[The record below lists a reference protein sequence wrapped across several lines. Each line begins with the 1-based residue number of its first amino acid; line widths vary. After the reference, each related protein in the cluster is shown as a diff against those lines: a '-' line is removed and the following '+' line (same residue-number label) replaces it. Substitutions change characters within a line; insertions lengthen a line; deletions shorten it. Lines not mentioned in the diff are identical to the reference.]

1 MKIKQ
6 KLHILITILMVFSMI
21 APLGTGL
28 ASSTNTGKE
37 FDKEA
42 GLKQHFEEEVRLREH
57 VVKAKIIDIVYD
69 DTKEERPN
77 LPIESDIRYQNLK
90 VKLLNTDHKGEVFT
104 IRNTIEMVM
113 PYNIIYKRGEDI
125 ILYYTEYEDG
135 TIEGLR
141 LFGRS
146 REVPI
151 YLIVILF
158 MVLVALIGRKKGIKS
173 IITLIFTIFMIFCVM
188 LPLVLRGFSP
198 IIVAVGI
205 ASITSV
211 FTLILVSGNNKK
223 TATAI
228 VGTIAGVVIAGCVAI
243 FFGKWA
249 QLTGLGNEDA
259 QLLAYIP
266 QHRNMDYQG
275 LLFAGIIIGALG
287 AVMDV
292 AMSMAS
298 AMNEIETIHPK
309 ISNMELFKS
318 GMNVGRDVMGSM
330 SNTLI
335 LAYVGGSIQILLLF
349 LAYQISP
356 FVIMNMDQM
365 ASEIIR
371 ALAGSIGLVCA
382 IPATAA
388 VYIKNRTNKVKK
400 TNKKRHLQ
408 R

>member
-1 MKIKQ
+1 MKLKCKIHRVIY
-6 KLHILITILMVFSMI
+6 LLIVFAMMF
-21 APLGTGL
+21 PLGAVL
-28 ASSTNTGKE
+28 ASGDNSDSD
-37 FDKEA
+37 FDREA

-69 DTKEERPN
+69 DTNEVRPN

-90 VKLLNTDHKGEVFT
+90 VRLSNTKHKGEIFT

-113 PYNIIYKRGEDI
+113 PYNIIYKKGESI
-125 ILYYTEYEDG
+125 IMYYTEYEDG

-158 MVLVALIGRKKGIKS
+158 AVLVILIGRQKGLKS
-173 IITLIFTIFMIFCVM
+173 IATLIFTIFMIFCVM

-198 IIVAVGI
+198 ILVAVGI

-211 FTLILVSGNNKK
+211 FTLMLVSGRNKK

-228 VGTIAGVVIAGCVAI
+228 MGTIAGVVIAGCVAI
-243 FFGKWA
+243 FFGQWA

-309 ISNMELFKS
+309 ISNAELFKS

-382 IPATAA
+382 IPATAV
-388 VYIKNRTNKVKK
+388 VYIKNRTNKVRKIKK
-400 TNKKRHLQ
+400 SKK
-408 R
+408 